1 MKKILIATRNKDK
14 SRIVSK
20 LLNPFFNDYTFYN
33 LNDIEDEIIDKPET
47 GDVINRSYEKAKNTF
62 DCIKNNDY
70 EYIIGVDDGIKIK
83 NEMIEN
89 VKDYIKPIIDD
100 KLLEKDEIVY
110 IVRAYTFINT
120 ESKKYSIL
128 TEIPFK
134 YKKLNYTLEI
144 KKDTYPLS
152 HVLTPMD
159 SDLPVIEIN
168 PEKSNEYYTK
178 YSKDRFLE
186 VQEYFND

>member
-83 NEMIEN
+83 NEMIEK

-120 ESKKYSIL
+120 EGKKYSIL